1 MIIVNYNRFAA
12 KNYALKWAL
21 KRNPKYYSFDNL
33 GGDCTNFVSQ
43 CIYAGSNVMNYTP
56 LLGWYYKSLND
67 RTPSWT
73 GVNYLFN
80 FLVNNKDVGP
90 FAKLTNLND
99 IDIGDVI
106 QLGDKK
112 QNYYHTLIVTNISN
126 NQIYTS
132 AHSQDSMNRPLYS
145 YAYYNVRSIHIL
157 GIRK

>member
-1 MIIVNYNRFAA
+1 MIIVNYNRFDA

-21 KRNPKYYSFDNL
+21 TRNPKYYSFDNL

-56 LLGWYYKSLND
+56 LHGWYYKSLND

-90 FAKLTNLND
+90 FAKLSNLED

-132 AHSQDSMNRPLYS
+132 SHSQDSMNRPLYS
-145 YAYYNVRSIHIL
+145 YGYYNVRCIHIL